1 MPNFQSN
8 KSLFKCRGN
17 FLPRPH
23 IQFAL
28 HKLAGQ
34 LFGQLF
40 GQLAK
45 QLSDQIV
52 EQLPDQLPD
61 QLPERAL
68 ARACPRLSAWL
79 HPQPIRLSI

>member
-23 IQFAL
+23 IQFAH

-34 LFGQLF
+34 LFGKLF

-45 QLSDQIV
+45 QLSDQIA
-52 EQLPDQLPD
+52 EQLPK
-61 QLPERAL
+61 QLPEQAV
-68 ARACPRLSAWL
+68 ARAYPGLSAWL
-79 HPQPIRLSI
+79 HPQTIRLSI